1 MKIAVYGAG
10 SVGGYL
16 AARLA
21 KAGREVA
28 VIARGEHL
36 AAIQANGLVLETPDE
51 RFAVKVQASDD
62 PGRIGP
68 VDLVLVTAKTT
79 ANQAVAG
86 GIAPLLGPETPVV
99 FAQNGVFW
107 WYGQGFRP
115 PVPATT
121 TRLDPAG
128 RLAAAIAPER
138 RLWLVVHS
146 PNEVRAPGIVK
157 NGSTRNRF
165 VLGAADPSR
174 PLDDAVAALDGAG
187 FVLERTGDIRAAMW
201 RKLLVNVSTGPVTAL
216 TRATAAGVVE
226 DPGTAALSRRLIE
239 EALAVAEAHGFDDL
253 GIDPVTLSQP
263 GSRPRHKPSML
274 QDVERGRALEIDSM
288 ARIVQDLAREAGVA
302 TPTLDLVLALL
313 IRLARTRGIYPAEG

>member
-1 MKIAVYGAG
+1 MKIAVFGAG

-28 VIARGEHL
+28 VIARGDHL
-36 AAIQANGLVLETPDE
+36 AAIRANGLTLETPEE
-51 RFAVKVQASDD
+51 RFTVEVEASDD
-62 PGRIGP
+62 PARIGP

-79 ANQAVAG
+79 ANQAVAA

-115 PVPATT
+115 PVPAST

-128 RLAAAIAPER
+128 RLASAIAPKR
-138 RLWLVVHS
+138 RLGLVVHS
-146 PNEVRAPGIVK
+146 PNEVRAPGVVR
-157 NGSTRNRF
+157 NGSTKNRF
-165 VLGAADPSR
+165 VLGAADPAR
-174 PLDDAVAALDGAG
+174 PLDDAAAALDGAG
-187 FVLERTGDIRAAMW
+187 FVLERTADIRSSMW

-226 DPGTAALSRRLIE
+226 DRATAAVSRRLIE
-239 EALAVAEAHGFDDL
+239 EALAVAEAHGFLDL
-253 GIDPVTLSQP
+253 GIDPAALSEP
-263 GSRPRHKPSML
+263 GSRPHHKPSML
-274 QDVERGRALEIDSM
+274 QDVERGRALEIDTM
-288 ARIVQDLAREAGVA
+288 ARIVQDFAREAEVA
-302 TPTLDLVLALL
+302 TPTLDTVLALL
-313 IRLARTRGIYPAEG
+313 VRLARTLGIYAGEG